1 MLTLKKGIIKMESLN
16 VKINKKLIIFIASI
30 LSLLVILFI
39 NLTPSHKNIS
49 ALNKISSQIQ
59 NCTKDFDD
67 LLNSDGIDME
77 KTIDALSNNNIKLD
91 SIKTSLNDIQ
101 ITNDDSNIKDELIAN
116 LDYNTSLNNLCL
128 TLLKNPQAED
138 FTVKYNDY
146 SNTYNLLLDNYSSL
160 NSLGIN
166 IKFPDSAKN
175 FFDYNSKYFSTL
187 INLNRDKDIKVLQ
200 RNNYIASLKDCI
212 EAFDKIDED
221 LEPALNKIREENR
234 SFDNLL
240 KDVRDKKSTLNEI
253 KNTSYCISIPENGN
267 ECFNLLQDTIN
278 YYELYITSLEHS
290 IVIEK
295 TSNIEDNKKNIKE
308 NYENSFSKFSDFQES
323 LKNLRRE
330 LDSFNNK

>member
-1 MLTLKKGIIKMESLN
+1 MESLN

-30 LSLLVILFI
+30 LALSLLVILFI

-59 NCTKDFDD
+59 NCNKDFDD

-138 FTVKYNDY
+138 FTAKYKDY
-146 SNTYNLLLDNYSSL
+146 SNTYSMLLDNYSSL
-160 NSLGIN
+160 NALGIN
-166 IKFPDSAKN
+166 IKFSDNAKN

-212 EAFDKIDED
+212 ETFDKIDED
-221 LEPALNKIREENR
+221 LEPALNKIREDNR

-295 TSNIEDNKKNIKE
+295 TSNIEDNKKNIEE

-323 LKNLRRE
+323 LKNLRWE

>member
-1 MLTLKKGIIKMESLN
+1 MESLN

-30 LSLLVILFI
+30 LALSLLVILFI

-59 NCTKDFDD
+59 NCNKDFDD

-138 FTVKYNDY
+138 FTAKYKDY
-146 SNTYNLLLDNYSSL
+146 SNTYSMLLDNYSSL
-160 NSLGIN
+160 NALGIN
-166 IKFPDSAKN
+166 IKFSDNAKN

-212 EAFDKIDED
+212 ETFDKIDED
-221 LEPALNKIREENR
+221 LEPALNKIREDNR

-267 ECFNLLQDTIN
+267 ECFNLLQYTIN

-295 TSNIEDNKKNIKE
+295 TSNIEDNKKNIEE

-323 LKNLRRE
+323 LKNLRWE

>member
-1 MLTLKKGIIKMESLN
+1 MESLN

-30 LSLLVILFI
+30 LALSLLVILFI

-59 NCTKDFDD
+59 NCNKDFDD
-67 LLNSDGIDME
+67 LLNSDGIDMA
-77 KTIDALSNNNIKLD
+77 KTIDTLSNNNIKLD

-101 ITNDDSNIKDELIAN
+101 ITNDDSNIKDELITN
-116 LDYNTSLNNLCL
+116 LDYNTALNNLCL

-138 FTVKYNDY
+138 FTAKYKDY
-146 SNTYNLLLDNYSSL
+146 SNTYSMLLDNYSSL
-160 NSLGIN
+160 NALGIN
-166 IKFPDSAKN
+166 IKFSDNAKN

-212 EAFDKIDED
+212 ETFDKIDED
-221 LEPALNKIREENR
+221 LEPALNKIREDNR

-295 TSNIEDNKKNIKE
+295 TSNIEDNKKNIEE

-323 LKNLRRE
+323 LKNLRWE